1 MAGYLRDMPRPT
13 LRDQLAERILD
24 LDDVRLAT
32 SRFSGAEA
40 FFVGRREFA
49 HFHAGNELDLRLT
62 RAEISRRGAALLEDR
77 RVSRPNPR
85 GDWVEVRFP
94 RRADLDFVLELV
106 AAAREANLGG
116 R

>member
-1 MAGYLRDMPRPT
+1 MPRKT
-13 LRDQLAERILD
+13 LRDEMLEAILA
-24 LDDVRLAT
+24 LDDVELRT
-32 SRFSGAEA
+32 SRFSKSDA